1 MAAHSTTTHTDHRRE
16 APPPADD
23 PAAPLGDAGSAT
35 RRAPTLPPGR
45 ALVGGLLV
53 TGAAVAAFLVASRA
67 PAGPDTSYVVLARA
81 VDAGR
86 ALTADDLDLVP
97 LHLGDRLAAMA
108 LTSPRVA
115 DGAVP
120 LRDLRP
126 GELLLD
132 HDLIGSVGI
141 GGSTPTD
148 VHELTIP
155 VPVDRS
161 PADIVPGDRVTVL
174 ATLGPAD
181 QERTVVS
188 VEDATVLDVVDDD
201 GLGSRTATL
210 TLAIDD
216 PQLVIDVAEL
226 SPAGT
231 VTVVR
236 TTRALDDVYP
246 TRTLER
252 ASPPP
257 PAPAPEATP

>member
-1 MAAHSTTTHTDHRRE
+1 MADHGTTTHTDHRRE
-16 APPPADD
+16 PPP
-23 PAAPLGDAGSAT
+23 LAGET
-35 RRAPTLPPGR
+35 RRTPALPSGR

-67 PAGPDTSYVVLARA
+67 PAGPDTSYVVLTRA
-81 VDAGR
+81 VDAGQ

-97 LHLGDRLAAMA
+97 LDLGDRLAAMA

-132 HDLIGSVGI
+132 HDLIGALGI
-141 GGSTPTD
+141 GGASPID
-148 VHELTIP
+148 IHELTIP

-161 PADIVPGDRVTVL
+161 PADLVPGDRVTVD
-174 ATLGPAD
+174 ATVGPAD

-188 VEDATVLDVVDDD
+188 VEDATVLDFVHDD
-201 GLGSRTATL
+201 GLGSRAATL

-216 PQLVIDVAEL
+216 PHLVIDVADL
-226 SPAGT
+226 THTGT

-246 TRTLER
+246 TRTLGS
-252 ASPPP
+252 ASPVAP